1 MPEFFSNVALQ
12 HYLIVGAVMFAV
24 GMIGFM
30 TRRNLIIMFL
40 SSELMFQGVAINFVA
55 FGAYWK
61 QMSGQAFVIFILAIA
76 AAEAAL
82 ALAIIVLLFRQ
93 KHTVDSQAFRE
104 LRG

>member
-1 MPEFFSNVALQ
+1 MPTIELQ
-12 HYLIVGAVMFAV
+12 HYLAVGAIMFV
-24 GMIGFM
+24 IGMIGFM

-40 SSELMFQGVAINFVA
+40 CSELMFQGVAINFIA
-55 FGAYWK
+55 FGTYWG
-61 QMSGQAFVIFILAIA
+61 QLTGQAFVVFILAIA

-93 KHTVDSQAFRE
+93 KQTIDAQAYRE